1 MKFGKVRLYPEN
13 LPKGMTKTEFKKQ
26 FMGSDFRPYSIDE
39 VWDEIKSKIP
49 KKSK

>member
-1 MKFGKVRLYPEN
+1 MKFGKVRLYPEAMT
-13 LPKGMTKTEFKKQ
+13 GMTKTEFKKQ